1 MSVEAT
7 DDVSGEVADNVSVE
21 EAGADHE
28 SSQAVDPTVPA
39 VDPTVPLAILD
50 PHAAAAA
57 QWAEGSGKCSQTIA
71 WCWEKARQPPD
82 PEDEP
87 FNNETPEQ
95 RASVPKYDCHVCESF
110 LT

>member
-57 QWAEGSGKCSQTIA
+57 VGRGKWRVLPNNRLVLGEGSSA
-71 WCWEKARQPPD
+71 P
-82 PEDEP
+82 
-87 FNNETPEQ
+87 
-95 RASVPKYDCHVCESF
+95 
-110 LT
+110 